1 MSGPRRLKASD
12 VPSLLRPGMRVFVQ
26 GGAGEPLLIQAAL
39 REAPEA
45 SAGVEYVAALTPG
58 VNEFDY
64 AALHPTTRMEGFFV
78 APPQRESFAAGKLRF
93 LPINYCLIW
102 EHLAASPPVDIAFL
116 NLAPPDAQG
125 RCSLGLSADFPSA
138 VWPRAKMIVAQ
149 INPGL
154 PSVADDPGVPWDR
167 LDAVIE
173 AEGPPIEQDVG
184 APDATM
190 QAIARHAASLIRDRD
205 TLQIGIGK
213 VQSAILGELKDRRD
227 LGFQSG
233 LISDAVLDL
242 VEAGAVTGAAKT
254 FEKGLLVGGLYVG
267 TRRLYDWMRTAPE
280 VALRAANHTHATPV
294 IARLD
299 NFVSINSAV
308 EVDLLG
314 QCNAEMVAGRQV
326 SGTGGFA
333 DFVRG
338 ARLSR
343 GGRSIVALPSRAG
356 AKASR
361 IVASLKEG
369 TVVTGARSD
378 VDYVVTEHG
387 IADLRAKSVDERAE
401 ALIAIADPAFRDEL
415 TLQWRERRARM

>member
-1 MSGPRRLKASD
+1 MGAQFPGGPLPRLHGPVASHRAECAGSPRRLDVGRPQPRSGGVQPRPGGTRVRPQGAGPSDREIPDRWLCGFRGAGRPLVGAGLWRGAARHLRDAEAIGGSMSGPRRLKASD
-12 VPSLLRPGMRVFVQ
+12 VPGLLRPGMRVFVQ

-64 AALHPTTRMEGFFV
+64 AALHSTTRMEGFFV

-138 VWPRAKMIVAQ
+138 VWPRAKIILAQ

-173 AEGPPIEQDVG
+173 AEGPPIVQDVG

-190 QAIARHAASLIRDRD
+190 QAIA
-205 TLQIGIGK
+205 
-213 VQSAILGELKDRRD
+213 
-227 LGFQSG
+227 
-233 LISDAVLDL
+233 
-242 VEAGAVTGAAKT
+242 
-254 FEKGLLVGGLYVG
+254 
-267 TRRLYDWMRTAPE
+267 
-280 VALRAANHTHATPV
+280 
-294 IARLD
+294 
-299 NFVSINSAV
+299 
-308 EVDLLG
+308 
-314 QCNAEMVAGRQV
+314 
-326 SGTGGFA
+326 
-333 DFVRG
+333 
-338 ARLSR
+338 
-343 GGRSIVALPSRAG
+343 
-356 AKASR
+356 
-361 IVASLKEG
+361 
-369 TVVTGARSD
+369 
-378 VDYVVTEHG
+378 
-387 IADLRAKSVDERAE
+387 
-401 ALIAIADPAFRDEL
+401 
-415 TLQWRERRARM
+415 

>member
-39 REAPEA
+39 REASEA

-154 PSVADDPGVPWDR
+154 PSVADDPGVSWDR

-173 AEGPPIEQDVG
+173 AEGPPIEQDLG
-184 APDATM
+184 APDAMM

-213 VQSAILGELKDRRD
+213 VQSAILAELKDRRD

>member
-12 VPSLLRPGMRVFVQ
+12 VPGLLRPGMRVFVQ

-64 AALHPTTRMEGFFV
+64 AALHSTTRMEGFFV

-149 INPGL
+149 INPAL

-173 AEGPPIEQDVG
+173 AEGPPIVQDVG

>member
-1 MSGPRRLKASD
+1 MSGPRRLKPAD
-12 VPSLLRPGMRVFVQ
+12 VPGLLKPGMRVFIQ
-26 GGAGEPLLIQAAL
+26 AGAGEPLLIRDAL
-39 REAPEA
+39 RAAPEA
-45 SAGVEYVAALTPG
+45 SAGVEYVSALTPG

-64 AALHPTTRMEGFFV
+64 AALHPTTRMEGYFV
-78 APPQRESFAAGKLRF
+78 TPSQRDSFAAGKLRF

-116 NLAPPDAQG
+116 NLAPPDAGG
-125 RCSLGLSADFPSA
+125 RCSLGVSADFPSA
-138 VWPRAKMIVAQ
+138 VWPRAKSIVAQ
-149 INPGL
+149 INPAL
-154 PSVADDPGVPWDR
+154 PSVTDDEGVPWNR

-173 AEGPPIEQDVG
+173 AESAPIEQDVG
-184 APDATM
+184 GPDEAM

-213 VQSAILGELKDRRD
+213 VQSAILGRLKDRRD

-254 FEKGLLVGGLYVG
+254 FEKGLIVGGLFVG
-267 TRRLYDWMRTAPE
+267 TRRLYDWMRRAPE

-343 GGRSIVALPSRAG
+343 GGRSIVALPSRVG

-361 IVASLKEG
+361 IVASLSEG
-369 TVVTGARSD
+369 TAVTGARSD
-378 VDYVVTEHG
+378 VDYIVTEHG
-387 IADLRAKSVDERAE
+387 VADLRAKSVDERAE
-401 ALIAIADPAFRDEL
+401 ALIAVADPAFRGEL
-415 TLQWRERRARM
+415 ALRWRERRARL